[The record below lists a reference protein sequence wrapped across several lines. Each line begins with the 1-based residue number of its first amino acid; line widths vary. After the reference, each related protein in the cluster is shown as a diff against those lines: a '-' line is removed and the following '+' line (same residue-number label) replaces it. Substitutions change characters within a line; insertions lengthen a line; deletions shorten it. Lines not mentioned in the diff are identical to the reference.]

1 VVEESIFRLIDVGS
15 TNGSFLNGLRLTTN
29 ESIAMSD
36 GDEIMIGST
45 VFQFQKI
52 VKPLADP
59 DNSAVEE
66 IVPDDSGFYPLADS
80 LPTDSD

>member
-1 VVEESIFRLIDVGS
+1 
-15 TNGSFLNGLRLTTN
+15 
-29 ESIAMSD
+29 MSD

-52 VKPLADP
+52 AKPSVDTVDSP
-59 DNSAVEE
+59 VEE
-66 IVPDDSGFYPLADS
+66 IVPDDSGHYPLADS